1 MGLHESQSRFY
12 ENLIGRSSAFIH
24 AIFPKVKEFFPEQL
38 EGVDEEMFYRAINKA
53 EPSLIRTEADELT
66 YALHVM
72 VRYEIEK
79 KIIDMSLLDE
89 DDQNTLMEYNIKVG
103 GKMKKYTPRIAYIGT
118 LLHDRKYSGSY
129 NGFMTFLASCDA
141 SDFLNPEISAK
152 IWEKINIDQSVPKSA
167 KNA

>member
-1 MGLHESQSRFY
+1 MFNTDNVEINAAFY
-12 ENLIGRSSAFIH
+12 ELFENVFHEDFFEVLTAMRPSNRIKALRKKAS
-24 AIFPKVKEFFPEQL
+24 KMVKI
-38 EGVDEEMFYRAINKA
+38 EENGM
-53 EPSLIRTEADELT
+53 
-66 YALHVM
+66 
-72 VRYEIEK
+72 EIEK

-89 DDQNTLMEYNIKVG
+89 DDQNTLMEFNIKVG

>member
-1 MGLHESQSRFY
+1 MFNTDNVEINAAFY
-12 ENLIGRSSAFIH
+12 ELFENVFNEDFFEVLTAMRPSNRIKALREKASKIV
-24 AIFPKVKEFFPEQL
+24 KVE
-38 EGVDEEMFYRAINKA
+38 EGGK
-53 EPSLIRTEADELT
+53 
-66 YALHVM
+66 
-72 VRYEIEK
+72 EIEK
-79 KIIDMSLLDE
+79 KIIDMSVLDE
-89 DDQNTLMEYNIKVG
+89 DDQNALMEYNIKVG

>member
-1 MGLHESQSRFY
+1 MFNTDNVEINAAFY
-12 ENLIGRSSAFIH
+12 ELFENVFHEDFFEVLTAMRPSNRIKALREKASK
-24 AIFPKVKEFFPEQL
+24 KVKI
-38 EGVDEEMFYRAINKA
+38 EEDGK
-53 EPSLIRTEADELT
+53 
-66 YALHVM
+66 
-72 VRYEIEK
+72 EIEK

-89 DDQNTLMEYNIKVG
+89 DDQNTLMEFNIKVG

-141 SDFLNPEISAK
+141 SDFLNPEISEK

>member
-1 MGLHESQSRFY
+1 MFNTDNVEINAAFY
-12 ENLIGRSSAFIH
+12 ELFENVFHEDFFEVLTAMRPSNRIKALREKAS
-24 AIFPKVKEFFPEQL
+24 KMVKI
-38 EGVDEEMFYRAINKA
+38 EENGK
-53 EPSLIRTEADELT
+53 
-66 YALHVM
+66 
-72 VRYEIEK
+72 EIEK

-89 DDQNTLMEYNIKVG
+89 DDQNTLMEFNIKVG

-141 SDFLNPEISAK
+141 SDFLNPKISEK

>member
-1 MGLHESQSRFY
+1 MFNTDNVEINAAFY
-12 ENLIGRSSAFIH
+12 ELFENVFHEDFFEVLTAMRPSNRIKALREKAS
-24 AIFPKVKEFFPEQL
+24 KMVKI
-38 EGVDEEMFYRAINKA
+38 EENGK
-53 EPSLIRTEADELT
+53 
-66 YALHVM
+66 
-72 VRYEIEK
+72 EIEK

-89 DDQNTLMEYNIKVG
+89 DDQNTLMEFNIKVG

-141 SDFLNPEISAK
+141 SDFLNPVISAK

>member
-1 MGLHESQSRFY
+1 MFNTDNVEINAAFY
-12 ENLIGRSSAFIH
+12 ELFENVFHEDFFEVLTAMRPSNRIKALREKAS
-24 AIFPKVKEFFPEQL
+24 KMVKI
-38 EGVDEEMFYRAINKA
+38 EEDG
-53 EPSLIRTEADELT
+53 E
-66 YALHVM
+66 V
-72 VRYEIEK
+72 IEK

-89 DDQNTLMEYNIKVG
+89 DDQNTLMEFNIKVG

-118 LLHDRKYSGSY
+118 LLHDRKYTGSY

>member
-1 MGLHESQSRFY
+1 MFNTDNVEINAAFY
-12 ENLIGRSSAFIH
+12 ELFENVFHEDFFEVLTAMRPSNRIKALREKAS
-24 AIFPKVKEFFPEQL
+24 KMVKI
-38 EGVDEEMFYRAINKA
+38 EEDG
-53 EPSLIRTEADELT
+53 E
-66 YALHVM
+66 V
-72 VRYEIEK
+72 IEK

-89 DDQNTLMEYNIKVG
+89 DDQNTLMGFNIKVG